1 MGLTRKTAT
10 TCLVLWV
17 LRSSVIP
24 LPPAPC
30 YVPMHQIV
38 LPISYNA
45 VPVSSNWL
53 FSGYCPWLGSGSVW
67 CPLREGDF

>member
-1 MGLTRKTAT
+1 MGLTQNTAT

-24 LPPAPC
+24 LPLPP
-30 YVPMHQIV
+30 VTSRSLPMHQIV

-45 VPVSSNWL
+45 IPVSPNWL
-53 FSGYCPWLGSGSVW
+53 FSGYCPWL
-67 CPLREGDF
+67 EGDF